1 MYWTAC
7 QKQSNIICICYLF
20 DMTPEQLIGG
30 RFCLPEREVRNW
42 SPIQWEESLLQKKT
56 KDTEVG
62 VIDEIKIET
71 RPKLE
76 VRDMSGQQL
85 HIYGEILPHD
95 GRKFPQFSRV
105 AEMEKI
111 YLIPKKISS
120 F

>member
-1 MYWTAC
+1 
-7 QKQSNIICICYLF
+7 
-20 DMTPEQLIGG
+20 MTVMKCHKMDILA
-30 RFCLPEREVRNW
+30 FMMV
-42 SPIQWEESLLQKKT
+42 
-56 KDTEVG
+56 
-62 VIDEIKIET
+62 
-71 RPKLE
+71 
-76 VRDMSGQQL
+76 MSGQQL

>member
-1 MYWTAC
+1 MERME
-7 QKQSNIICICYLF
+7 KNGV
-20 DMTPEQLIGG
+20 EV
-30 RFCLPEREVRNW
+30 LPKNVVAAQH
-42 SPIQWEESLLQKKT
+42 S
-56 KDTEVG
+56 
-62 VIDEIKIET
+62 
-71 RPKLE
+71 
-76 VRDMSGQQL
+76 MSGQQL

>member
-1 MYWTAC
+1 M
-7 QKQSNIICICYLF
+7 SEL
-20 DMTPEQLIGG
+20 
-30 RFCLPEREVRNW
+30 
-42 SPIQWEESLLQKKT
+42 EESKKM
-56 KDTEVG
+56 KV
-62 VIDEIKIET
+62 VQLHDET
-71 RPKLE
+71 PNY
-76 VRDMSGQQL
+76 MSGQQL

>member
-1 MYWTAC
+1 MDID
-7 QKQSNIICICYLF
+7 NHLILF
-20 DMTPEQLIGG
+20 DTLKRSMFN
-30 RFCLPEREVRNW
+30 FCR
-42 SPIQWEESLLQKKT
+42 QWNYCLGKFQNDEKLGEYSRLYNPVLQ
-56 KDTEVG
+56 
-62 VIDEIKIET
+62 IINY
-71 RPKLE
+71 
-76 VRDMSGQQL
+76 DMSGQQL